1 MQDKVTL
8 EQLKNCPNCGGTL
21 EDDGRCM
28 FCGSKVYDLFDI
40 DLDCYK
46 HKYIRIK
53 YNGSIQVLP
62 VIFGGFNLTYGPDV
76 PTVDYNNQSRYVSYV
91 PDITGSVEFRVLNYK
106 L

>member
-1 MQDKVTL
+1 M

-62 VIFGGFNLTYGPDV
+62 VVFGGFELNYGPDV
-76 PTVDYNNQSRYVSYV
+76 TTVDYANRCYYV
-91 PDITGSVEFRVLNYK
+91 PHSSDITGSVDFRVLNYK